1 MNMIASFYFALQVC
15 PNLTLMHLQRWHDT
29 VIHQPRF
36 EAVYHPEAFKEDLI
50 SHKDQSSKKTAAS
63 AITSTKKATE
73 KAAPKLKLKILCL
86 HGYRQTSTTFYEKTG
101 AFRKMVGK
109 LCDLVLIDAP
119 HLVPPEAHG
128 LSASEVTEEQRG
140 WWFSQPHG
148 YFKVCMFTCI

>member
-1 MNMIASFYFALQVC
+1 MEKSFKKQINKAKVSPQVVWI
-15 PNLTLMHLQRWHDT
+15 HLRHS
-29 VIHQPRF
+29 
-36 EAVYHPEAFKEDLI
+36 VYT
-50 SHKDQSSKKTAAS
+50 SST
-63 AITSTKKATE
+63 TKKATE
-73 KAAPKLKLKILCL
+73 KAGAAAAPKQKLKILCL

-148 YFKVCMFTCI
+148 YFKVCMFTHI

>member
-1 MNMIASFYFALQVC
+1 MKKFQNIDFSLWGNGATSLTHILEIALFSNFRALC
-15 PNLTLMHLQRWHDT
+15 
-29 VIHQPRF
+29 
-36 EAVYHPEAFKEDLI
+36 
-50 SHKDQSSKKTAAS
+50 
-63 AITSTKKATE
+63 AITSSTKKATE
-73 KAAPKLKLKILCL
+73 KAAAPKLKLKILCL

-148 YFKVCMFTCI
+148 YFKVWMFL

>member
-1 MNMIASFYFALQVC
+1 M
-15 PNLTLMHLQRWHDT
+15 
-29 VIHQPRF
+29 
-36 EAVYHPEAFKEDLI
+36 
-50 SHKDQSSKKTAAS
+50 
-63 AITSTKKATE
+63 
-73 KAAPKLKLKILCL
+73 

-148 YFKVCMFTCI
+148 YFKVCMFTYM